1 MTKPTRPLI
10 EIDEQTARN
19 FGPQWHARFL
29 MGETYHG
36 GDRNFRLRDT
46 NTLPPVDQPKAR
58 TTLPAP
64 GQGSL
69 LTDEGSEGT
78 K

>member
-1 MTKPTRPLI
+1 MTKPARPLI

-19 FGPQWHARFL
+19 FGPQWHARFF

-46 NTLPPVDQPKAR
+46 NTLPPVDQPKAQFPS
-58 TTLPAP
+58 TAS

-69 LTDEGSEGT
+69 LTEEGSEGST
-78 K
+78 